1 MNRLLLFLLL
11 FPLLGRAQVT
21 FPVNGAVS
29 KELIPVAFVNC
40 NLQVDESTL
49 IGGATL
55 LIAKDRIIAAGRDVA
70 IPKEAVV
77 YDMKGLYLYPAFVDP
92 YSSYGMPEVKKA
104 DWSPTPQYSSNRKG
118 TFGWNEALKADT
130 RASDLFAHDEKT
142 ASALRALGFGSVISH
157 NPDGVSRGLSALVNL
172 GSNEPRDMLVP
183 VVSAHYAFDKGSS
196 RQEYPSSLM
205 GAIALLRQAWY
216 DAAWYQQAKER
227 EGVETNLVL
236 QALNESRDLPQ
247 VFDVSDKWN
256 ILRAD
261 KIGDEFGFQ
270 YIFTGGGDEYQ
281 RLDEVKAAGGALILP
296 LNFPTPYDISD
307 AFTARMVPYSE
318 LKHWEMAVA
327 NAAEVEKAG
336 MRFVFTAN
344 RLKDKKQFLP
354 NIRKAIAAG
363 LSEEAALEAITSGP
377 ASLFGLEDLVGALRP
392 GMQANF
398 IICSAPV
405 FDPASIIYETWVGG
419 ERFVHKDYDIQD
431 ISGTYNL
438 TIGNI
443 GYTLEVKGDE
453 KLSARI
459 SHVRKT
465 GEKDT
470 LLTDAKISQDRRIVS
485 LQFEWKEG
493 PQPGLIRMSGNVY
506 TESRIWDGKANMGDG
521 SWLDWV
527 AVRQASEVQDT
538 SSQVKTKSA
547 PADRVGSLL
556 FPFSAYGFTQKPEQE
571 NLLIRNATLWTCDS
585 VGKIEKGEMLV
596 IGGKIVAVGQ
606 KVDVDALFPKN
617 KPEYKVLDLKG
628 KHVSP
633 GIIDEH
639 SHIAVER
646 GVNEGTQASS
656 AEVRIGDVIDPED
669 INIYRQ
675 LAGGVTAAQLLHGS
689 ANPIGG
695 QSALIKLKWGENA
708 EGMKIDAADGFI
720 KFALGE
726 NVKQSNWG
734 DRQTTRFPQT
744 RMGVEQVYY
753 DHFIRA
759 REYGEEWNAHTSSL
773 DGKNR
778 RPRRKTEPSE
788 APRRDLELD
797 ALLEILQQKRF
808 ISCHSYVQ
816 SEINML
822 MHVADSMGFRVN
834 TFTHIL
840 EGYKVADKMKEH
852 GAGGSSFSDWWAYKF
867 EVKDAIPYNGAILW
881 EQGVVTAFNSDD
893 AEMARRLNQE
903 AAKAV
908 KYGGVPEEEALKFVT
923 LNPAILLHLD
933 HRMGSLSPGKDADF
947 VVWSDHPLSIYAKAE
962 MTFIEGV
969 RYFDKDRD
977 LRLRS
982 EMQLETARITE
993 KMLGAAASGE
1003 PVQSPK
1009 PAKQRHYHCDTLE
1022 EGCYEH

>member
-1 MNRLLLFLLL
+1 M
-11 FPLLGRAQVT
+11 GRSQVT
-21 FPVNGAVS
+21 FPVNGAAS
-29 KELIPVAFVNC
+29 KDLLPVAFINC
-40 NLQVDESTL
+40 QLQVDESTL
-49 IGGATL
+49 IGDATL
-55 LIAKDRIIAAGRDVA
+55 LILKDRIVAAGKEVSV
-70 IPKEAVV
+70 PKDAVI
-77 YDMKGLYLYPAFVDP
+77 YDMKGMYIYSAFLDP
-92 YSSYGMPEVKKA
+92 YSSYGMPERKKF
-104 DWSPTPQYSSNRKG
+104 DVSPTPQYSTNRKG
-118 TFGWNEALKADT
+118 AFGWNESLKSDT
-130 RASDLFAHDEKT
+130 KASQLFVHDDKT
-142 ASALRALGFGSVISH
+142 ANTLRSLGFGSVISH
-157 NPDGVSRGLSALVNL
+157 HPDGISRGTSSLLNL
-172 GSNEPRDMLVP
+172 GSNEVNDLLVP
-183 VVSAHYAFDKGSS
+183 EISAHYSFDKGSS

-216 DAAWYQQAKER
+216 DAAWYAKATER
-227 EGVETNLVL
+227 EGLETNLVL
-236 QALNESRDLPQ
+236 QALQESRDLPQ
-247 VFDVSDKWN
+247 VFEVSDKLS

-270 YIFTGGGDEYQ
+270 YIFAGAGDEYQ
-281 RLDEVKAAGGALILP
+281 RLDEVKSAGGAIILP
-296 LNFPTPYDISD
+296 LNFPAPYDLSD
-307 AFTARMVPYSE
+307 PYMAKMVSYAE
-318 LKHWEMAVA
+318 LKHWEMAVT
-327 NAAEVEKAG
+327 NPAEVEKAG
-336 MRFVFTAN
+336 IRFVFTAH
-344 RLKDKKQFLP
+344 RLTDKKQFLA

-377 ASLFGLEDLVGALRP
+377 AALFGIEDLVGSLRP
-392 GMQANF
+392 GMLANF
-398 IICSAPV
+398 IICSAPI
-405 FDPASIIYETWVGG
+405 FDASTCIYETWVAG
-419 ERFVHKDYDIQD
+419 ERFTHKEYDIPN

-443 GYTLEVKGDE
+443 GYSLEVKGGD
-453 KLSARI
+453 KPSARL

-465 GEKDT
+465 GNKDT
-470 LLTDAKISQDRRIVS
+470 LWTDVKISQDRRIVNM
-485 LQFEWKEG
+485 QFEWKDG
-493 PQPGLIRMSGNVY
+493 PQQGLIRLGGNIY
-506 TESRIWDGKANMGDG
+506 TESRIWDGKASMNDG
-521 SWLDWV
+521 TWLDWV
-527 AVRQASEVQDT
+527 AVRQAEDKKSISTQIKGDT
-538 SSQVKTKSA
+538 LNIMPITGPLMHPHK
-547 PADRVGSLL
+547 
-556 FPFSAYGFTQKPEQE
+556 PFGFTRMPEQE

-585 VGKIEKGEMLV
+585 VGVIEKGEML
-596 IGGKIVAVGQ
+596 IIEGKIVAVGQ
-606 KVDVDALFPKN
+606 RVDMDVLFPKN
-617 KPEYKVLDLKG
+617 KPEFKVLDLKG
-628 KHVSP
+628 KHISP

-639 SHIAVER
+639 SHIAVDR

-695 QSALIKLKWGENA
+695 QSALVKLKWGLSAEN
-708 EGMKIDAADGFI
+708 MKIRGADGFI

-744 RMGVEQVYY
+744 RMGVEQVFY

-759 REYGEEWNAHTSSL
+759 REYGEAWENYRISL
-773 DGKNR
+773 EGKSR
-778 RPRRKTEPSE
+778 RMRRNKDSISE
-788 APRRDLELD
+788 PRRDLELD
-797 ALLEILQQKRF
+797 ALLEILEKQRF

-822 MHVADSMGFRVN
+822 MHVADSMGFKVN

-840 EGYKVADKMKEH
+840 EGYKVADKMKKH

-933 HRMGSLSPGKDADF
+933 HRIGSLSPGKDADF
-947 VVWSDHPLSIYAKAE
+947 VVWSERPLSIYAKAE

-969 RYFDKDRD
+969 RYYDKDRD
-977 LRLRS
+977 LQLRS
-982 EMQLETARITE
+982 EMQQEIARITK
-993 KMLGAAASGE
+993 KMLGSAASGE
-1003 PVQSPK
+1003 PVQSPR
-1009 PAKQRHYHCDTLE
+1009 PDKQRHYHCDTLE
-1022 EGCYEH
+1022 NGCYEH